1 MFRKHGHLADGGRP
15 AGRAD
20 ERQPSSDRE
29 PENESGSS
37 RIQRESA
44 RFTQR
49 VRKQPQNKKRRKHRV
64 LFFLPPTL
72 YVADDWLSRGLAI
85 GDTIINLVSGLG
97 GTPK

>member
-1 MFRKHGHLADGGRP
+1 MFREVGHLAVIGRP

-20 ERQPSSDRE
+20 GKHPSSESE
-29 PENESGSS
+29 PENESGSI
-37 RIQRESA
+37 RIQREPA
-44 RFTQR
+44 RFAQR
-49 VRKQPQNKKRRKHRV
+49 VRKQPQIKERKKHRV
-64 LFFLPPTL
+64 FVFLPPTL